1 MADLLGFVLSGLVS
15 GALYALLATGL
26 VLSYSASGLFNFAH
40 GATAYLCALAFYE
53 LHSGFG
59 WPAVPT
65 AVLLVCVAAPA
76 LGWGLDRLMFRKLAR
91 VGETAQIVATI
102 GLLVALP
109 ALGLWIVELLED
121 AGASVKPAENQF
133 GLPGVGPS
141 PARSWQLT
149 DGVGIDSDQLITWVA
164 TAVVAVGLWILMR
177 HTPLGLKLRA
187 AVDDRSLVELRGLSA
202 DRLSSIAWMLSSG
215 LAGLAGVL
223 ATPLLGLSAHDF
235 TLFLFVSATAA
246 VLGRFVSIPLA
257 FAGGLGLGVLQNL
270 VAGYANFAERIT
282 GFRTAVPFLILFAGL
297 LLMTRRSRTAGTAA
311 VDAPPV
317 DYLAGRSRL
326 RRWGPWTAAAVLLAA
341 AFYTV
346 TTPFWSGILAQGL
359 ALSLVFVSF
368 TVVTGLGAMVSL
380 AQATF
385 VTGAALVAGLLMSHG
400 WPFVAAAAVGTCAAA
415 VLGALVALPALRLGG
430 RSLALA
436 TLALAFL
443 ADQVLFQIGW
453 LRNGDTGWS
462 IPRPVFGPVDLNDDR
477 AFGVALLVLVTAA
490 VAALSALRGSPSGRA
505 MLAVRSAPAAA
516 MASGVSVVRT
526 KLVLFT
532 LSAGLA
538 GFGGVMYASYN
549 TRVTATDFTAMTGL
563 IWLAVVVAAGLRR
576 PQFAVV
582 AGLVYALVPHLVSD
596 YVTESVHLPVIL
608 FGLAGLALANDPDG
622 YCAAVSVRVHRRRLV
637 RGGPAGAGVGSG
649 VGAMAGAGAMVGVGT
664 GAGAGAG
671 VKSRPVSG
679 GTGAEPGSEAG
690 VTGGPVEARSGD
702 GAELSGAP
710 GGSPGGAS
718 RVPGGGTASAS
729 RAPSEG
735 PADASETSSR
745 SPASTSPTPGGGPA
759 DASETSSRS
768 PASTSRIPSGSPA
781 GTSRAPSEGRADA
794 SETSSQTPAST
805 SRIPGRSP
813 ASTSPTPG
821 GGPADASETSSRSP
835 ASASRAVGRG
845 PVDASR
851 APGGDSAGVARA
863 GAPPMA
869 SSSPAE
875 PPALELRAVRAGYDG
890 APVLHGVDLAVH
902 PGEIVALLGPNGAGK
917 STTCRVAAGLVGPL
931 GGQVYVAGRDAT
943 REGAVRRSRAGVV
956 LAPEG
961 RGIFPAL
968 TIEENL
974 ALYLREKDQREAV
987 YERFPGLA
995 GRRGVPAGSLSGG
1008 EQQMLTLAPLLQRP
1022 PKVLIAD
1029 EPSLGLAPRI
1039 VEEVFRLLTEL
1050 RDTGT
1055 ALLLVEEKATEALGV
1070 ADTVAYLAQGRVTW
1084 CGPRASVETA
1094 RLTEAYLGL
1103 AATPEADTG
1112 ADLDSD
1118 PGPTSP
1124 MNPTIPSQTR
1134 GGVRP

>member
-65 AVLLVCVAAPA
+65 AVLLVCVLAPA

-109 ALGLWIVELLED
+109 ALGLWTVELLAD
-121 AGASVKPAENQF
+121 AGASVEPAENQF

-141 PARSWQLT
+141 PAKSWQPV
-149 DGVGIDSDQLITWVA
+149 DGVGVDSDQLIIWAA
-164 TAVVAVGLWILMR
+164 TAVVALGLWVLMR

-187 AVDDRSLVELRGLSA
+187 AVDNRSLVELRGLSA

-246 VLGRFVSIPLA
+246 VLGRFVSVPLA
-257 FAGGLGLGVLQNL
+257 FVGGLGLGVLQNL
-270 VAGYANFAERIT
+270 VAGYADFAERIT

-297 LLMTRRSRTAGTAA
+297 LLLTRRGRIAGTAA
-311 VDAPPV
+311 VDPPPV
-317 DYLAGRSRL
+317 DYLEGRSRL
-326 RRWGPWTAAAVLLAA
+326 RRWGPWAVAAVLLATS
-341 AFYTV
+341 FYTV
-346 TTPFWSGILAQGL
+346 TTPFWTGLLAQGL
-359 ALSLVFVSF
+359 ALSLVFMSF

-385 VTGAALVAGLLMSHG
+385 VTGAALVAGLLLSHG

-443 ADQVLFQIGW
+443 ADQVLFQIGP
-453 LRNGDTGWS
+453 LRNGDTGWAV
-462 IPRPVFGPVDLNDDR
+462 PRPVLGPVDLGDDR
-477 AFGVALLVLVTAA
+477 ALGVALTVLVAAA
-490 VAALSALRGSPSGRA
+490 VAALSALRNSPSGRA

-582 AGLVYALVPHLVSD
+582 AGLVYAVVPHLIAEHL
-596 YVTESVHLPVIL
+596 TESAHLPVIL

-622 YCAAVSVRVHRRRLV
+622 YCAAIPVRLHGRRL
-637 RGGPAGAGVGSG
+637 
-649 VGAMAGAGAMVGVGT
+649 
-664 GAGAGAG
+664 AGAGAG
-671 VKSRPVSG
+671 VGAAASEAARADAGATSAAVAGADST
-679 GTGAEPGSEAG
+679 GTVASDAVAAGAGSTGTAPGSVVPDGAG
-690 VTGGPVEARSGD
+690 ATSVAARGTVSPGSGD
-702 GAELSGAP
+702 ADSAGPSTA
-710 GGSPGGAS
+710 
-718 RVPGGGTASAS
+718 GGGTADGGS
-729 RAPSEG
+729 
-735 PADASETSSR
+735 ADAATAAAM
-745 SPASTSPTPGGGPA
+745 P
-759 DASETSSRS
+759 
-768 PASTSRIPSGSPA
+768 
-781 GTSRAPSEGRADA
+781 
-794 SETSSQTPAST
+794 
-805 SRIPGRSP
+805 
-813 ASTSPTPG
+813 
-821 GGPADASETSSRSP
+821 
-835 ASASRAVGRG
+835 
-845 PVDASR
+845 
-851 APGGDSAGVARA
+851 ARA
-863 GAPPMA
+863 GTDRAVA
-869 SSSPAE
+869 GVGGGRQADVTGRAGGE
-875 PPALELRAVRAGYDG
+875 AVATALRLSRVRAGYGG
-890 APVLHGVDLAVH
+890 AAVLHGVDLAVR
-902 PGEIVALLGPNGAGK
+902 PGEILALLGPNGAGK
-917 STTCRVAAGLVGPL
+917 STTCRVAAGLVAPL
-931 GGQVYVAGRDAT
+931 AGQVYVAGRDAT
-943 REGAVRRSRAGVV
+943 RDGAVRRSRAGVV

-974 ALYLREKDQREAV
+974 ALYLRQRNAREAV

-995 GRRGVPAGSLSGG
+995 GRRGVPAGALSGG
-1008 EQQMLTLAPLLQRP
+1008 EQQMLALAPLLQRP

-1029 EPSLGLAPRI
+1029 EPSLGLAPRV

-1050 RDTGT
+1050 RDHGT
-1055 ALLLVEEKATEALGV
+1055 ALLLVEEKATEVLKI

-1084 CGPRASVETA
+1084 CGPRAAVEA
-1094 RLTEAYLGL
+1094 DRLTEAYLGL
-1103 AATPEADTG
+1103 ASAGE
-1112 ADLDSD
+1112 
-1118 PGPTSP
+1118 
-1124 MNPTIPSQTR
+1124 
-1134 GGVRP
+1134 GVARP